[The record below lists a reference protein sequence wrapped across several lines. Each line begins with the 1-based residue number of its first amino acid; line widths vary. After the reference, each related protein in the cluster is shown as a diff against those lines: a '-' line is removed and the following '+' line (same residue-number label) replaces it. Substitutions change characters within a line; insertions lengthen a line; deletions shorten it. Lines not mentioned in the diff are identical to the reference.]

1 MPVCF
6 CRPRPPLRRIRT
18 SISDAPS
25 ISTPIR
31 AIWPEHGILGTDLRG
46 SPGRFKRPMPPQGL
60 LDFMNALHKEG
71 ISVADINIMVKR
83 NPAIALG
90 LKP

>member
-1 MPVCF
+1 
-6 CRPRPPLRRIRT
+6 
-18 SISDAPS
+18 
-25 ISTPIR
+25 
-31 AIWPEHGILGTDLRG
+31 
-46 SPGRFKRPMPPQGL
+46 
-60 LDFMNALHKEG
+60 MNALHKEG